1 MTRLLPYAC
10 AVMAL
15 TLASGII
22 IYACSNDEGRAALRE
37 FKDSFQD
44 FIEGRDENAL
54 LPYVPPELTDFDISM
69 DSGKTRMSPGS
80 LDDLES
86 IFEDVAYELSG
97 DSVEVVQSNE
107 TQMGDGVVLTYTLK
121 VVDGSLERTIPV
133 KVSIKRDAEGGQDWV
148 LSSLEVYN

>member
-1 MTRLLPYAC
+1 MTLA
-10 AVMAL
+10 
-15 TLASGII
+15 TASGII

-54 LPYVPPELTDFDISM
+54 LPYVPGELTEFEIAM
-69 DSGKTRMSPGS
+69 DSGKTRFAPES

-86 IFEDVAYELSG
+86 IFEDLSYELAG
-97 DSVEVVQSNE
+97 DSIEVVQSNE
-107 TQMGDGVVLTYTLK
+107 TVTGNVAVLTYTLK

-133 KVSIKRDAEGGQDWV
+133 KIELLRDTEDGQEWV
-148 LSSLEVYN
+148 LSFLEVYN

>member
-1 MTRLLPYAC
+1 MKRPLTYAFVIMTLA
-10 AVMAL
+10 M
-15 TLASGII
+15 ASGII

-54 LPYVPPELTDFDISM
+54 LQYVPPELGDFEVAM
-69 DSGKTRMSPGS
+69 DSGKTRLSPES

-86 IFEDVAYELSG
+86 IFEDVAYEFSG
-97 DSVEVVQSNE
+97 DSIDVVQSNE
-107 TQMGDGVVLTYTLK
+107 THMGDSVVLTYTLK
-121 VVDGSLERTIPV
+121 VMDGSLERTIPV
-133 KVSIKRDAEGGQDWV
+133 KIELQRDDESGQNWV

>member
-1 MTRLLPYAC
+1 
-10 AVMAL
+10 
-15 TLASGII
+15 
-22 IYACSNDEGRAALRE
+22 
-37 FKDSFQD
+37 
-44 FIEGRDENAL
+44 
-54 LPYVPPELTDFDISM
+54 VPPELTDFDISM

>member
-1 MTRLLPYAC
+1 MKRLLTYAC
-10 AVMAL
+10 VAVTAAM
-15 TLASGII
+15 ASGII

-54 LPYVPPELTDFDISM
+54 LPYVPPDLADFEIAM
-69 DSGKTRMSPGS
+69 DSGKSRFAPES

-107 TQMGDGVVLTYTLK
+107 TVMGDSVVLTYTLK

-133 KVSIKRDAEGGQDWV
+133 KVSLARDGEDGQAWV